1 CAILLSTK
9 TCRDPVYRATGA
21 TFLLALALRS
31 VVDGAVSDNAKPN
44 SNRRA
49 GINILFS
56 QTATTT
62 TSKCHMGQQ
71 QNPRSH
77 NRAPTYQSFACFALP
92 PSLFGPNLF
101 PQSGSTTLVITLQGS
116 TSSPTDHTPQSHLA
130 CDNVQQF
137 EEALKCERS
146 NSNTTQPARKKKRT
160 CKGNTT

>member
-101 PQSGSTTLVITLQGS
+101 PQSGSTTLVITLQDTTTYRKTLQVPGS
-116 TSSPTDHTPQSHLA
+116 
-130 CDNVQQF
+130 DNVQQF